1 MTENLK
7 DIIKKEYLKCALDCE
22 YFLRK
27 YSYIQVPNK
36 GRLLFEL
43 YGYQSWIDVVAK
55 LKRRIPAERGKL
67 KRLLYEFGIK
77 LKNGGYSIE
86 LIENVKQSFI
96 SLLKIYDI

>member
-36 GRLLFEL
+36 GRQLFDL
-43 YGYQSWIDVVAK
+43 YDY
-55 LKRRIPAERGKL
+55 PAEAL
-67 KRLLYEFGIK
+67 T
-77 LKNGGYSIE
+77 
-86 LIENVKQSFI
+86 
-96 SLLKIYDI
+96 